1 MSTAHLDNR
10 ATAYSTLDNDSAN
23 ALENG
28 MGSSNPTTPIA
39 TNENNE
45 STWTNSFTELDRI
58 LSGSL
63 LHLCYRIIDMIIL
76 FIALLSDKK
85 ICTLS
90 NHLAVTA
97 ICLLVFCFI
106 DLSII
111 VCSFFRNISSSY
123 RELSEEEKNE
133 RLRHVS
139 ALRSFFTVFKLI
151 PVCVGTGY
159 ALSSSAP
166 TTNDCELMRFCLGI
180 VCISTLLTLIMPPT
194 KPEIPPRRS
203 FLLEIF
209 ILSFLLLINGA
220 YLGTVTSS
228 MKNVNQS
235 SCIYHK
241 PKDIYLAAPLKSYA
255 FVGLIIFGCTT
266 AIHIINL
273 LISQLCNRITNG
285 RRYYSYYYALQYL
298 LNYIGALIVI
308 YYFSIGALFLFK
320 PRSGEPCRIDAP
332 GLYKTLLIW
341 EWIRILFPLLAV
353 PLILI
358 LCCLGV
364 FFGIILS
371 YCLPASITVPLLELV
386 RVR

>member
-1 MSTAHLDNR
+1 MSTVHVDTR
-10 ATAYSTLDNDSAN
+10 ASAYSTLDNDSAN

-28 MGSSNPTTPIA
+28 MGSSNPSRAIT

-45 STWTNSFTELDRI
+45 LTWTNSFAQWDRL

-63 LHLCYRIIDMIIL
+63 LHLCYRIIDIIIL
-76 FIALLSDKK
+76 FIGLSSDKR

-90 NHLAVTA
+90 SHLAVTS
-97 ICLLVFCFI
+97 ICLLVFYFI
-106 DLSII
+106 DII
-111 VCSFFRNISSSY
+111 IIAYSFIRNISPSY
-123 RELSEEEKNE
+123 RRLTEEEKIE
-133 RLRHVS
+133 RLRRVL
-139 ALRSFFTVFKLI
+139 AFRSFFTFFKLT

-159 ALSSSAP
+159 ALTSSSP

-180 VCISTLLTLIMPPT
+180 VCISTLLSIIIPPT
-194 KPEIPPRRS
+194 KPEIPPRRT
-203 FLLEIF
+203 FILECF
-209 ILSFLLLINGA
+209 ILSFVLIINGT
-220 YLGTVTSS
+220 YLCTVISPTCVI
-228 MKNVNQS
+228 ND
-235 SCIYHK
+235 
-241 PKDIYLAAPLKSYA
+241 PKDIYLGAPLKSYA
-255 FVGLIIFGCTT
+255 YIGIILFGSTT

-273 LISQLCNRITNG
+273 FVSQLCNCIRNG
-285 RRYYSYYYALQYL
+285 RRFYSYYYILQYAL
-298 LNYIGALIVI
+298 GYFGALIVI

-320 PRSGEPCRIDAP
+320 PRSGQPCRADAP
-332 GLYKTLLIW
+332 DLYRTLLIW